1 MSIDRVR
8 IATRQSP
15 LAWRQAEHVAEI
27 LRRFHA
33 DLSVELVG
41 VSTRGDQVQDR
52 SLASLG
58 GKGLFVKELEQWLLD
73 GRADIA
79 VHSMK
84 DVPADTALPEGLT
97 LPTIVERESPRD
109 AFLSNH
115 YDRPAELPKGARVG
129 TCSPRRAS
137 QLLYALPGRDV
148 LELRGNVNTR
158 LAKLDEGQFDAI
170 VLARAGLERL
180 GLDERIRADL
190 SDDLCLP
197 GIGQGALGI
206 ECRSADTAL
215 IERLNAISDPVTL
228 ACVTAERAVS
238 QRLGGSCLSPIA
250 AYATIVDG
258 ELRLRARAGA
268 ADGSALVE
276 TRTQGQPG
284 DAENVGGAA
293 GQALLEQ
300 GADRLLHG

>member
-27 LRRFHA
+27 LRRFHD
-33 DLSVELVG
+33 DLTVELVG

-73 GRADIA
+73 GSADIA

-115 YDRPAELPKGARVG
+115 YDRPEELPEGAHVG

-137 QLLYALPGRDV
+137 QLLHALPGREV
-148 LELRGNVNTR
+148 VELRGNVNTR
-158 LAKLDEGQFDAI
+158 LAKLEAGQFDAI

-180 GLDERIRADL
+180 GLDGRIRADL
-190 SDDLCLP
+190 ADDLCLP

-206 ECRSADTAL
+206 ECRTADTTI
-215 IERLNAISDPVTL
+215 IERLNAIADPVTL

-250 AYATIVDG
+250 AYATVADG
-258 ELRLRARAGA
+258 VLRLRARAGA

-276 TRTQGQPG
+276 TRAHGEPQR
-284 DAENVGGAA
+284 AAAVGATA
-293 GQALLEQ
+293 GQALLDQ
-300 GADRLLHG
+300 GADRLIHG